1 MRSLRFTELGV
12 FSEIVYYVYFDF
24 LSLPSL
30 IGCHHVIFVL
40 ITSVAYSLCVEFVD
54 CNFL

>member
-1 MRSLRFTELGV
+1 LGV